1 MKRLIGLLFVVLCLV
16 AWSRST
22 IRVIVLDEN
31 NHPMTGVKLKELK
44 NEITTFT
51 DFNGISELNNVA
63 DTKVFLVEYI
73 GYESGYIKV
82 SPNSDTEIKIVL
94 RKK

>member
-1 MKRLIGLLFVVLCLV
+1 MSWATPIIKVV
-16 AWSRST
+16 
-22 IRVIVLDEN
+22 VLDEN
-31 NHPMTGVKLKELK
+31 NMPLTGVKLQEMK
-44 NEITTFT
+44 NKTTLFT
-51 DFNGISELNNVA
+51 NFDGISELSDVE

-82 SPNSDTEIKIVL
+82 SPNSDSEIKIVL